1 MEGDMPVFISHKQ
14 EDVLAAK
21 KINEFLNARGIKT
34 YLDVLDPATRTAS
47 DITELVLSRL
57 NVCTHLMAVLSIKS
71 KDSWWIPFEVG
82 AASNAHHRISTYKIE
97 YVTEPEFLTKW
108 PIMSTSNH
116 LNRFI
121 DLYNKDS
128 AVINES
134 LRKSN
139 TASVLK
145 HDESMRFH
153 DTLKQY
159 IRLGY

>member
-1 MEGDMPVFISHKQ
+1 MPVFISHKQ
-14 EDVLAAK
+14 EDVIAAK
-21 KINEFLNARGIKT
+21 KINDYLNVSGIKT

-57 NVCTHLMAVLSIKS
+57 NICTHLMAVLSVKS

-82 AASNAHHRISTYKIE
+82 AASNAHHRISSYKVE
-97 YVTEPEFLTKW
+97 YVNEPEFLTKW
-108 PIMSTSNH
+108 PIMSTSRH
-116 LNRFI
+116 LDKFI
-121 DLYNKDS
+121 QLYKKDT
-128 AVINES
+128 AVLNES
-134 LRKSN
+134 LRKSS

-145 HDESMRFH
+145 HGDSMLFH